1 MRLHVELSGQFIGE
15 LSGDERTFD
24 FTPARTAIDHFG
36 VGSRALSVAMPFVAR
51 PNRAHSSRRRNFF
64 EELLPE
70 GDQLEFMLAM
80 AGLRRRDTLAF
91 LARFG
96 RDIAGALQIWDA
108 DNPTE
113 PQTPEARP
121 VSEEDVHVLLT
132 ERAAN
137 PLANSGVLGKTSL
150 AGVQPKIVLAH
161 LNGGWHQVFGGFPST
176 HIVKPIV
183 SSRPTEIFDEEYG
196 ARFTRALGI
205 ANFDTHLAN
214 FGGTDALVI
223 QRFDRDLA
231 VPGGRVHQEDFN
243 QVLGAAR
250 NQKYQAYGGIVNL
263 KRIAEVL
270 RTHGQAHDMRKL
282 AVITTLGVVI
292 SNLDM
297 HAKNLGLLHYADGHI
312 ALAPAYDFVPHGLRE
327 GLDGQLA
334 LAVNKKYLHA
344 TVTKDDLVLEF
355 SSWGLRGTK
364 DIVNDT
370 LEQVQVIA
378 AREEPVTQA
387 APGLAENASATVQH
401 LLDGRAA
408 GAMEIG
414 S

>member
-1 MRLHVELSGQFIGE
+1 
-15 LSGDERTFD
+15 
-24 FTPARTAIDHFG
+24 
-36 VGSRALSVAMPFVAR
+36 
-51 PNRAHSSRRRNFF
+51 
-64 EELLPE
+64 
-70 GDQLEFMLAM
+70 MLAM

-108 DNPTE
+108 DDPTE
-113 PQTPEARP
+113 PQIPDARP

-137 PLANSGVLGKTSL
+137 PLANSGVQSKTSL
-150 AGVQPKIVLAH
+150 AGVQPKIVLAQ

-176 HIVKPIV
+176 HIVKPVV

-196 ARFTRALGI
+196 ARFTRALGV
-205 ANFDTHLAN
+205 ANFETHLAN

-243 QVLGAAR
+243 QALGAAK
-250 NQKYQAYGGIVNL
+250 NQKYQIYGGVVSL
-263 KRIAEVL
+263 KRIADVL
-270 RTHGQAHDMRKL
+270 RTHGETNDMRRL
-282 AVITTLGVVI
+282 AVITILGVAI

-297 HAKNLGLLHYADGHI
+297 HAKNLGLLHYPEGRI
-312 ALAPAYDFVPHGLRE
+312 TLAPAYDFVPHGLRE

-334 LAVNKKYLHA
+334 LAVNKKYLHSA
-344 TVTKDDLVLEF
+344 ITRDDLVSELT
-355 SSWGLRGTK
+355 SWGLRGGL

-370 LEQVQVIA
+370 LEQVKTIA
-378 AREEPVTQA
+378 DTEQA
-387 APGLAENASATVQH
+387 AAQAVTGLAENTNATTQN

-408 GAMEIG
+408 GQKA
-414 S
+414 

>member
-1 MRLHVELSGQFIGE
+1 MRLHVELCGQFIGE
-15 LSGDERTFD
+15 LNGDERTFD
-24 FTPARTAIDHFG
+24 FTPARSAIDHFG
-36 VGSRALSVAMPFVAR
+36 VGSRALSVAVPLVAR
-51 PNRAHSSRRRNFF
+51 PNKAHAARRRNFF
-64 EELLPE
+64 EELLSE

-91 LARFG
+91 LGRFG

-108 DNPTE
+108 DDPTE

-137 PLANSGVLGKTSL
+137 PLANSGVQGKTSL
-150 AGVQPKIVLAH
+150 AGVQPKIVLTQ
-161 LNGGWHQVFGGFPST
+161 LDGRWHQVFGGFPST
-176 HIVKPIV
+176 HIVKPVV

-196 ARFTRALGI
+196 ARFTRALGV
-205 ANFDTHLAN
+205 ASFDTHLAN

-243 QVLGAAR
+243 QVLGAGG
-250 NQKYQAYGGIVNL
+250 NQKYQMYGGIVNL
-263 KRIAEVL
+263 KRIADVL
-270 RTHGQAHDMRKL
+270 RTHGEAGDMRQL
-282 AVITTLGVVI
+282 AVITTLGVAI

-297 HAKNLGLLHYADGHI
+297 HAKNLGLLHHADGHI

-327 GLDGQLA
+327 GLDGKLA

-344 TVTKDDLVLEF
+344 TVTRDDLVSEL
-355 SSWGLRGTK
+355 SWWGLRGAK
-364 DIVNDT
+364 SIVDDT
-370 LEQVQVIA
+370 LEQVQAVS
-378 AREEPVTQA
+378 AREEPVAQA
-387 APGLAENASATVQH
+387 AAGLAENTNATVQN

-408 GAMEIG
+408 GAG

>member
-36 VGSRALSVAMPFVAR
+36 VGSRALSVAVPFVAR

-282 AVITTLGVVI
+282 AVITTLGVAI

-327 GLDGQLA
+327 GLVGQLA

>member
-1 MRLHVELSGQFIGE
+1 M
-15 LSGDERTFD
+15 
-24 FTPARTAIDHFG
+24 
-36 VGSRALSVAMPFVAR
+36 
-51 PNRAHSSRRRNFF
+51 
-64 EELLPE
+64 
-70 GDQLEFMLAM
+70 
-80 AGLRRRDTLAF
+80 
-91 LARFG
+91 
-96 RDIAGALQIWDA
+96 
-108 DNPTE
+108 
-113 PQTPEARP
+113 
-121 VSEEDVHVLLT
+121 HVLLT

-150 AGVQPKIVLAH
+150 AGVQPKIVLAQ
-161 LNGGWHQVFGGFPST
+161 LDGGWHQVFGGFPST

-196 ARFTRALGI
+196 ARFTRALGRALGV
-205 ANFDTHLAN
+205 ANIDTHLAN

-243 QVLGAAR
+243 QVLGAAG
-250 NQKYQAYGGIVNL
+250 NQKYQAYGGIVTL

-270 RTHGQAHDMRKL
+270 RSRGEANDMRKL
-282 AVITTLGVVI
+282 AVITTLGVAI

-297 HAKNLGLLHYADGHI
+297 HAKNLGLLHSADGHI

-344 TVTKDDLVLEF
+344 TVTKEDLVLEF

-378 AREEPVTQA
+378 AREEPATQA
-387 APGLAENASATVQH
+387 AAGLAENVSSTVQH
-401 LLDGRAA
+401 LLDGHAA